1 MKKMKTVIRAIL
13 FTVCFGSFVFA
24 DSFSIDTDR
33 FKTNPFYDRYFSVY
47 GGSGLDAGLID
58 FNFIMKYQPEA
69 LTTFDKDGNVIRSV
83 ISNQFLA
90 DLSFAYS
97 PVKWFDIGLVFPL
110 VIFQN
115 GEGWDENDSVPSGG
129 IGDIRLVPRFQLVNV
144 RDGLFALS
152 VITELSAPTGKLIH
166 SALGSSQ
173 FVFKPSI
180 ALGSDSRRVGFA
192 ANLFYQILE
201 KQVYAGSIF
210 DDEFGA
216 KAALNIHAIPDLF
229 DIVGEFIASTSIS
242 DPFDNKAVDNIELGG
257 GLKIKTPVDLDVF
270 AGAYGGFGS
279 AVGVPKYRVFLGIS
293 WNMNVS
299 KKKIAELPAQ
309 TVEPKA
315 EPKVEPK
322 PEPKVEPKPEPKVEP
337 KPEPKVEPKPE
348 PKVESKPEPKV
359 EPKQVVKSGER
370 LQSVIRFQHGSDYIQ
385 EAIEIEKVAMIL
397 SRNFTLKI
405 RIEGHNDITENAKLS
420 QKRADAVKA
429 VLIKNGVE
437 AGRIITK
444 AIGASEPVAKGDT
457 DIDLEKNRRVEF
469 FIVNN

>member
-33 FKTNPFYDRYFSVY
+33 FKTNPFYDGYFSVY

-322 PEPKVEPKPEPKVEP
+322 PEPKVE
-337 KPEPKVEPKPE
+337 
-348 PKVESKPEPKV
+348 SKPEPKV